1 MKSKTKEKLWT
12 KDFIIISI
20 ASFLAAMIF
29 YLLMVTMASYA
40 IETFDA
46 STGQAGFVSGLFI
59 IGVLVGRLYIGRKL
73 VDFDTR
79 KLLMI
84 GLGLFAAS
92 ILLYFIQQG
101 ILFLLFSRFLHGLS
115 FGIATT
121 AMSTIIAVILP
132 NSRKGE
138 GIGYYSMSITLAT
151 AIGPFIGIMMTKYAS
166 YFGIFLLCFILGL
179 FSLVIIFMSKI
190 PSLKR
195 ERKPEERKLSLDQ
208 FVEPKA
214 FPIAIIVIGV
224 SSCYASVLSFINL
237 YAAEINLVEAA
248 SVFFLVYAIAILV
261 SRPITG
267 RIVDAV
273 GANYV
278 MYPCIALLAVGMVL
292 LSMAH
297 NSFMLLL
304 AAALIGMGF
313 GNIQST
319 AQVVAIKMTTPERMG
334 LATSTYYIAM
344 DAAFGFSPSFL
355 GIILPMLGYQNMYSA
370 LAVVAMAMIVVYY
383 FVYGRNEGILKN
395 AH

>member
-1 MKSKTKEKLWT
+1 LESSKKEKLWT
-12 KDFIIISI
+12 KDFIIISV
-20 ASFLAAMIF
+20 ASFLLAMIF
-29 YLLMVTMASYA
+29 YLLMVTIVPYA

-46 STGQAGFVSGLFI
+46 STGQAGFISGLFI
-59 IGVLVGRLYIGRKL
+59 IGVLIGRLYIGRKL

-79 KLLMI
+79 KVMMI
-84 GLGLFAAS
+84 GSGLFAGS

-101 ILFLLFSRFLHGLS
+101 IVFLLFSRFLHGLS

-151 AIGPFIGIMMTKYAS
+151 AIGPFIGIMMIKYAS
-166 YFGIFLLCFILGL
+166 YFGIFSLCFILGL
-179 FSLVIIFMSKI
+179 FSVVIIFMSKI
-190 PSLKR
+190 PSLKQ

-214 FPIAIIVIGV
+214 FPIAIIIIGV
-224 SSCYASVLSFINL
+224 SFCYASILSFINL

-248 SVFFLVYAIAILV
+248 SVFFLVYAVTILI

-267 RIVDAV
+267 RIVDLI

-278 MYPCIALLAVGMVL
+278 MYPCIALLAIGMVV

-297 NSFMLLL
+297 NSFMFLL
-304 AAALIGMGF
+304 AAALIGIGF

-319 AQVVAIKMTTPERMG
+319 AQVVAINMTTPERMG

-355 GIILPMLGYQNMYSA
+355 GIILPSLGYRNMYLS
-370 LAVVAMAMIVVYY
+370 LAVLAMSMMVVYY
-383 FVYGRNEGILKN
+383 FVYGRKEKILKS
-395 AH
+395 AS

>member
-1 MKSKTKEKLWT
+1 MKEKLWT
-12 KDFIIISI
+12 KNFMIISG
-20 ASFLAAMIF
+20 ASFLLGMIF
-29 YLLMVTMASYA
+29 YLLMVTMAPYA

-46 STGQAGFVSGLFI
+46 STAQAGLVTGLFI
-59 IGVLVGRLYIGRKL
+59 IGVLIGRLYIGRKL
-73 VDFDTR
+73 IDFDTR
-79 KLLMI
+79 KVLMI
-84 GLGLFAAS
+84 GLGLFAGS
-92 ILLYFIQQG
+92 SLLYFIQQG
-101 ILFLLFSRFLHGLS
+101 ISFLLFSRFLHGLS

-132 NSRKGE
+132 RSRKGE

-151 AIGPFIGIMMTKYAS
+151 AIGPFIGVMMTKYAS
-166 YFGIFLLCFILGL
+166 YSGIFLLCFILGL
-179 FSLVIIFMSKI
+179 FSFVIIFMSKI

-195 ERKPEERKLSLDQ
+195 ERRPEESKLSLDQ
-208 FVEPKA
+208 FFEPKA
-214 FPIAIIVIGV
+214 FPIAIIIMGV
-224 SSCYASVLSFINL
+224 SFCYASILSFINL

-248 SVFFLVYAIAILV
+248 SFFFLVYAISILV

-267 RIVDAV
+267 RIVDSI

-278 MYPCIALLAVGMVL
+278 MYPCIAFLAIGMVL
-292 LSMAH
+292 LSLAQ

-304 AAALIGMGF
+304 AAALIGIGF

-344 DAAFGFSPSFL
+344 DAAMGFSPSFL
-355 GIILPMLGYQNMYSA
+355 GIILPSLGYQNMYLA
-370 LAVVAMAMIVVYY
+370 LAILAMTMIGVYY
-383 FVYGRNEGILKN
+383 FIYGRKEKSLKH